1 MGERK
6 LLSLSKVILG
16 GLVAAGAS
24 TTLPAVADE
33 VVDEGS
39 SRNLVVF
46 DDEGRMLVEGAVPSA
61 LFDDV
66 IVRSV
71 LITEEGDA
79 VGLNIFFC
87 SPNTNCPCPKPTEPK
102 PAE

>member
-6 LLSLSKVILG
+6 LLSLSKIVLG

-33 VVDEGS
+33 MVDES
-39 SRNLVVF
+39 TSRSLVVF
-46 DDEGRMLVEGAVPSA
+46 DDEGRMLVEGMAPSA
-61 LFDDV
+61 LFGDT

-71 LITEEGDA
+71 LIAEEGDIL
-79 VGLNIFFC
+79 GINIICPNKNC
-87 SPNTNCPCPKPTEPK
+87 SCPKPKDPKSTE
-102 PAE
+102 